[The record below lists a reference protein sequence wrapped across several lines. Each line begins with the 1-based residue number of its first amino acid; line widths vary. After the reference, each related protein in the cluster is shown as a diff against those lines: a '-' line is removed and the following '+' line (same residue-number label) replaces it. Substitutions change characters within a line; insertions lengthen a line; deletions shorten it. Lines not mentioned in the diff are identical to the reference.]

1 MATKIRL
8 SRHGKKNKPFY
19 HIVTADARAPRD
31 GRYIERIGSY
41 NPNTNPAL
49 IDIDFERAL
58 HWVSVGAVPT
68 DTVRAMLSYKGV
80 MYKNHLLKG
89 VKKGAH
95 TAEQVEEKFAAWMKD
110 KETKIEAKISSLDE
124 ANKKAKSDKLASEKE
139 KNDARAAEVAATQ
152 AAELAAIEEA
162 KAEEAKAEEP
172 ASDESS
178 NDVAGTEEAKV
189 EEVKVAE
196 PATDEVKAEKPAAK
210 EAEEVKVEEP
220 ANEKVKAEKPAA
232 KEAKAEEKENK

>member
-8 SRHGKKNKPFY
+8 ARHGKKGKPYF

-31 GRYIERIGSY
+31 GKYIERIGSY
-41 NPNTNPAL
+41 NPNTNPAT
-49 IDIDFERAL
+49 IDVNFERAL
-58 HWVSVGAVPT
+58 HWVSVGAIPT

-95 TAEQVEEKFAAWMKD
+95 TAEQAEEKFAAWMKD
-110 KETKIEAKISSLDE
+110 KETKIEAKISSLQE

-152 AAELAAIEEA
+152 AAELAAIELAAIEEA
-162 KAEEAKAEEP
+162 KTEESASDELSNEEPVAEEAKVEELKAEEP
-172 ASDESS
+172 A
-178 NDVAGTEEAKV
+178 AEEAKV
-189 EEVKVAE
+189 EEVKAEE
-196 PATDEVKAEKPAAK
+196 PAAEEAKVEEVKAEEPAAE
-210 EAEEVKVEEP
+210 EA
-220 ANEKVKAEKPAA
+220 
-232 KEAKAEEKENK
+232 

>member
-8 SRHGKKNKPFY
+8 ARHGKKGKPYF

-31 GRYIERIGSY
+31 GKYIERIGSY
-41 NPNTNPAL
+41 NPNTNPAT
-49 IDIDFERAL
+49 IDVNFERAL
-58 HWVSVGAVPT
+58 HWVSVGAIPT

-95 TAEQVEEKFAAWMKD
+95 TAEQAEEKFAAWMKD
-110 KETKIEAKISSLDE
+110 KETKIEAKISSLEE

-162 KAEEAKAEEP
+162 KAEEAKTEESATDEPSNEEPVAEEAKVEEVKAEEP
-172 ASDESS
+172 A
-178 NDVAGTEEAKV
+178 TEEAKV
-189 EEVKVAE
+189 EEVKAEE
-196 PATDEVKAEKPAAK
+196 PATE
-210 EAEEVKVEEP
+210 
-220 ANEKVKAEKPAA
+220 
-232 KEAKAEEKENK
+232 EAKAEEKENK

>member
-8 SRHGKKNKPFY
+8 ARHGKKGKPYF

-31 GRYIERIGSY
+31 GKYIERIGSY
-41 NPNTNPAL
+41 NPNTNPAT
-49 IDIDFERAL
+49 IDVNFERAL
-58 HWVSVGAVPT
+58 HWVSVGAIPT

-95 TAEQVEEKFAAWMKD
+95 TAEQAEEKFAAWMKD
-110 KETKIEAKISSLDE
+110 KETKIEAKISSLEE

-162 KAEEAKAEEP
+162 KAEEAKTEES
-172 ASDESS
+172 A
-178 NDVAGTEEAKV
+178 TEEAKV
-189 EEVKVAE
+189 EEVKAEE
-196 PATDEVKAEKPAAK
+196 PAAEEAKVEEVKAEEPATEEAK
-210 EAEEVKVEEP
+210 VEEVKAEEP
-220 ANEKVKAEKPAA
+220 ATE
-232 KEAKAEEKENK
+232 EAKAEEKENK